1 MGREVG
7 ALRQATPPSKPV
19 PEALASVA
27 ARVEPTTL
35 ARDQRLPVLPALAS
49 LVPGAGLRRGS
60 TLSVDGPA
68 ATSLALAAAA
78 GPSRDGAWVAAVGF
92 PSLGLLAAAELG
104 IALERLVL
112 VADPGDDGTDT
123 WPSVV
128 AALVDAFEVV
138 LVHAGHRVRA
148 ADGRRLAARARERG
162 AVLVHVGGAR
172 PTGAV
177 WPEGADVTLT
187 VVDAAW
193 EGLGEGHGHLR
204 ARRVTVTGGGRRE
217 AARPRRAQ
225 LWLPGADGAVEEV
238 LPEPVP
244 LRGARAAGAETEIA

>member
-1 MGREVG
+1 MGRVARAAG
-7 ALRQATPPSKPV
+7 AHDA
-19 PEALASVA
+19 EALAAVA
-27 ARVEPTTL
+27 DRLRPTTL
-35 ARDQRLPVLPALAS
+35 AREQRLPLLPALAS
-49 LVPGAGLRRGS
+49 LVPGGGLRRGS
-60 TLSVDGPA
+60 TLSVDGLA

-78 GPSRDGAWVAAVGF
+78 GPSQDGAWVAAVGF

-104 IALERLVL
+104 VALERLVL
-112 VADPGDDGTDT
+112 VADPGPADDSPATDSST

-148 ADGRRLAARARERG
+148 TDGRRLVARTRERG
-162 AVLVHVGGAR
+162 AVLVQVGGGR

-177 WPEGADVTLT
+177 WPEGADVGLT
-187 VVDAAW
+187 VVDATW

-204 ARRVTVTGGGRRE
+204 ARRVTVEAGGRRE
-217 AARPRRAQ
+217 AARPRRAK
-225 LWLPGADGAVEEV
+225 LWLPSVDGEVEEV

-244 LRGARAAGAETEIA
+244 LRAPAATP